1 MMLNDRMFA
10 FEVILEMYGAYLK
23 LFVTVTPRSLTES
36 EVGIVELF
44 TRKFDVKVEFLEKV
58 SDKCYEF

>member
-10 FEVILEMYGAYLK
+10 FEVILEMYSAYLK

-58 SDKCYEF
+58 NDKCYKF